1 MSRHTLTPDMRLDSS
16 RWQAAERGHAEA
28 VAALLVAASLV
39 PDHKWTEP
47 LGPGRW
53 SPAQVLLHIEQ
64 SYRLGDDALQGGAG
78 MRVKTSPLVAWLG
91 RTFVLPLITLTRRFP
106 RNAPAPREIRPEA
119 AAAHAIPRIELTT
132 RVQVA
137 ATQALATFR
146 AAVASGRRVRVT
158 HAYFG
163 ALSPYQTLRLLNG
176 HTRHHA
182 KLLAPPKLVGKSQPC
197 VPELEQ
203 IGA

>member
-1 MSRHTLTPDMRLDSS
+1 MRIDSS

-39 PDHKWTEP
+39 PDHKWTLP

-78 MRVKTSPLVAWLG
+78 MRVKTSPVVAWLS
-91 RTFVLPLITLTRRFP
+91 RTLLLPVMTGLKVFP
-106 RNAPAPREIRPEA
+106 RNAPAPREVVPDA
-119 AAAHAIPRIELTT
+119 GTAHAIPRLEFTT
-132 RVQVA
+132 RVQA
-137 ATQALATFR
+137 AAMQSLAAFR
-146 AAVASGRRVRVT
+146 AAVSTGRRVRVT

-163 ALSPYQTLRLLNG
+163 PLSPYQTLQLLNA

-182 KLLAPPKLVGKSQPC
+182 KLLAPPKIVGKSQPC

-203 IGA
+203 IGV

>member
-1 MSRHTLTPDMRLDSS
+1 MRLTST
-16 RWQAAERGHAEA
+16 RWQSAERGHAEA

-39 PDHKWTEP
+39 PDHKWTQP
-47 LGPGRW
+47 LGTGRW

-64 SYRLGDDALQGGAG
+64 SYRLGDAALRGGDG
-78 MRVKTSPLVAWLG
+78 MRLRTAPLAAWLG
-91 RTFVLPLITLTRRFP
+91 RTLMLPLMTLTGRFP
-106 RNAPAPREIRPEA
+106 RNAPAPREVVPDA
-119 AAAHAIPRIELTT
+119 ALAHAVPRVELTV
-132 RVQVA
+132 RVQAA
-137 ATQALATFR
+137 ATQALATLR
-146 AAVASGRRVRVT
+146 AAVAAGSAPSVR

-163 ALSPYQTLRLLNG
+163 DLTPYQTLRLLNA

-182 KLLAPPKLVGKSQPC
+182 ALLAPPKLVGKSQPC

>member
-1 MSRHTLTPDMRLDSS
+1 MRIESS
-16 RWQAAERGHAEA
+16 RWQSAERGHAEA

-64 SYRLGDDALQGGAG
+64 SYRLGDDALRGGQG
-78 MRVKTSPLVAWLG
+78 MRVKVSPLMAWLG
-91 RTFVLPLITLTRRFP
+91 RSLVLPLITLTKRFP
-106 RNAPAPREIRPEA
+106 RNAPAPREIRPDA
-119 AAAHAIPRIELTT
+119 ADAHAIPRLELTT
-132 RVQVA
+132 RVQAA
-137 ATQALATFR
+137 ATQALASFR
-146 AAVASGRRVRVT
+146 AALRDGRNVRVA

-182 KLLAPPKLVGKSQPC
+182 KLLAPPKIVGKSPPC

-203 IGA
+203 VGA

>member
-1 MSRHTLTPDMRLDSS
+1 MHPESS
-16 RWQAAERGHAEA
+16 RWQAAERGHAQA

-39 PDHKWTEP
+39 PDHKWAEP

-64 SYRLGDDALQGGAG
+64 SYRIGDEALRGGAG

-91 RTFVLPLITLTRRFP
+91 RAIVLPLMTLTRRFP
-106 RNAPAPREIRPEA
+106 RNAPAPRELRPDA
-119 AAAHAIPRIELTT
+119 AEAHAIPRLELTT
-132 RVQVA
+132 RVQQA
-137 ATQALATFR
+137 GTQALATLR
-146 AAVASGRRVRVT
+146 ETVAAGRRARVP

-163 ALSPYQTLRLLNG
+163 ALTPYQTLRLLNG

-182 KLLAPPKLVGKSQPC
+182 KLLAPPKIVGKSRPC
-197 VPELEQ
+197 VPTLEQ
-203 IGA
+203 LGA

>member
-1 MSRHTLTPDMRLDSS
+1 MRIESS
-16 RWQAAERGHAEA
+16 RWRSAERGHAEA

-64 SYRLGDDALQGGAG
+64 SYRLGDDALRGGPG
-78 MRVKTSPLVAWLG
+78 MRVLAPSIAAWFG
-91 RTFVLPLITLTRRFP
+91 RNLMLPMMTLTGRFP
-106 RNAPAPREIRPEA
+106 RNAPAPREVRPDA
-119 AAAHAIPRIELTT
+119 VTAHAIARIELTT
-132 RVQVA
+132 RVQAA
-137 ATQALATFR
+137 ATQSLATLR
-146 AAVASGRRVRVT
+146 EVLASGRRARVT

-163 ALSPYQTLRLLNG
+163 ALTPYQTLRILNA

-182 KLLAPPKLVGKSQPC
+182 KLLAPPKIVGKSQPC
-197 VPELEQ
+197 VPDLEQ
-203 IGA
+203 IGV

>member
-1 MSRHTLTPDMRLDSS
+1 MHLESS
-16 RWQAAERGHAEA
+16 RWKSAERGHAEA

-39 PDHKWTEP
+39 PDHKWTQP
-47 LGPGRW
+47 LGAGRW

-64 SYRLGDDALQGGAG
+64 SYRLGDEALRGGPG
-78 MRVKTSPLVAWLG
+78 MRVVSPRFAAWLG
-91 RTFVLPLITLTRRFP
+91 RTVMLPLMTLTGRFP
-106 RNAPAPREIRPEA
+106 RNAPAPREVRPDA
-119 AAAHAIPRIELTT
+119 DVAHALPRLELTT
-132 RVQVA
+132 RVQSA
-137 ATQALATFR
+137 ATKALGTLR
-146 AAVASGRRVRVT
+146 EVLASGGHARVT

-163 ALSPYQTLRLLNG
+163 ALTPYQTLRILNA

-182 KLLAPPKLVGKSQPC
+182 ELLAPPKIVGKSPPC

>member
-1 MSRHTLTPDMRLDSS
+1 MQLDSK

-39 PDHKWTEP
+39 PDHKWTQP
-47 LGPGRW
+47 LGQGRW

-64 SYRLGDDALQGGAG
+64 SYRLGDDALHGGAG
-78 MRVKTSPLVAWLG
+78 MRLKTTPVVAWLS
-91 RTFVLPLITLTRRFP
+91 RTLVLPLMTVLKVFP
-106 RNAPAPREIRPEA
+106 RNAPAPREVVPDA
-119 AAAHAIPRIELTT
+119 TTAHAIPRLELTT
-132 RVQVA
+132 RVQAA

-146 AAVASGRRVRVT
+146 DAVAAGRRVRVS

-163 ALSPYQTLRLLNG
+163 PLSPYQTLQLLNG

-182 KLLAPPKLVGKSQPC
+182 KLLAPPKIVGKSQPC

-203 IGA
+203 IGV

>member
-1 MSRHTLTPDMRLDSS
+1 MRPTSH
-16 RWQAAERGHAEA
+16 RWQSAERGHAES

-47 LGPGRW
+47 LGPGRR

-64 SYRLGDDALQGGAG
+64 SYRLGDDALRGGAG
-78 MRVKTSPLVAWLG
+78 MRVRTSPLIAWLS
-91 RTFVLPLITLTRRFP
+91 RTLLLPLITLTRRFP
-106 RNAPAPREIRPEA
+106 RNAPAPREIIPDA
-119 AAAHAIPRIELTT
+119 AEAHAIPRVELTV
-132 RVQVA
+132 RVQAA
-137 ATQALATFR
+137 ATQALATLRQAVQDGR
-146 AAVASGRRVRVT
+146 AVKVS
-158 HAYFG
+158 HAYMG

-182 KLLAPPKLVGKSQPC
+182 KLLAPPKIVGKSEPC

-203 IGA
+203 IGV

>member
-1 MSRHTLTPDMRLDSS
+1 MRIESS
-16 RWQAAERGHAEA
+16 RWQSAERGHAEA

-47 LGPGRW
+47 LGTGRW

-64 SYRLGDDALQGGAG
+64 SYRLGDAALQGGAG
-78 MRVKTSPLVAWLG
+78 MRVKVSPLMAWLG
-91 RTFVLPLITLTRRFP
+91 RTLVLPLITFTKRFP
-106 RNAPAPREIRPEA
+106 RNAPAPREIRPDA
-119 AAAHAIPRIELTT
+119 AEAHAIPRLELTT
-132 RVQVA
+132 RVQAA
-137 ATQALATFR
+137 ATQALASFR
-146 AAVASGRRVRVT
+146 AAVRDGRNVRVA

-182 KLLAPPKLVGKSQPC
+182 KLLAPPKIVGKSPPC

>member
-1 MSRHTLTPDMRLDSS
+1 MHLTSS
-16 RWQAAERGHAEA
+16 RWRSAERSHAEA

-53 SPAQVLLHIEQ
+53 SPAQLLLHIEQ
-64 SYRLGDDALQGGAG
+64 SYRIGESALRGGAG
-78 MRVKTSPLVAWLG
+78 MALRTSAPLAWLG
-91 RTFVLPLITLTRRFP
+91 RTLLLPLLTWTKRFP
-106 RNAPAPREIRPEA
+106 RNAPAPRELRPDA
-119 AAAHAIPRIELTT
+119 AVAHAIPREALTV
-132 RVQVA
+132 RVQAA
-137 ATQALATFR
+137 ATETLATLREALAAGGR
-146 AAVASGRRVRVT
+146 ARVT

-163 ALSPYQTLRLLNG
+163 ALTPYQTLQLLAA

-182 KLLAPPKLVGKSQPC
+182 KHLAPPKIRGKSQPC

-203 IGA
+203 VVG

>member
-1 MSRHTLTPDMRLDSS
+1 MRTESS
-16 RWQAAERGHAEA
+16 RWRSAERGHAEA

-64 SYRLGDDALQGGAG
+64 SYRLGDDALRGGPG
-78 MRVKTSPLVAWLG
+78 MRVIAPSIAAWLG
-91 RTFVLPLITLTRRFP
+91 RHVMLPLMTLTGRFP
-106 RNAPAPREIRPEA
+106 RNAPAPREVRPDAET
-119 AAAHAIPRIELTT
+119 AHAIPRIELTT
-132 RVQVA
+132 RVQAA
-137 ATQALATFR
+137 ATQSLATLR
-146 AAVASGRRVRVT
+146 EVLASGRRARVT

-163 ALSPYQTLRLLNG
+163 ALTPYQTLRILNA

-182 KLLAPPKLVGKSQPC
+182 KLLAPPKIVGKSQPC

-203 IGA
+203 VGV

>member
-1 MSRHTLTPDMRLDSS
+1 MHPESS
-16 RWQAAERGHAEA
+16 RWQSAERGHAQA

-64 SYRLGDDALQGGAG
+64 SYRIGDEALRGGTG

-91 RTFVLPLITLTRRFP
+91 RAFVLPLMTLTRRFP
-106 RNAPAPREIRPEA
+106 RNAPAPRELRPDA
-119 AAAHAIPRIELTT
+119 AEAHAIPRLELTT
-132 RVQVA
+132 RVQQA
-137 ATQALATFR
+137 ATQALATLR
-146 AAVASGRRVRVT
+146 AAVAAGSRGRVT

-163 ALSPYQTLRLLNG
+163 SLTPYQTLRLLNG

-182 KLLAPPKLVGKSQPC
+182 KLLAPPKIVGKSQPC

>member
-1 MSRHTLTPDMRLDSS
+1 MRIESS
-16 RWQAAERGHAEA
+16 RWQSAERGHAEA

-39 PDHKWTEP
+39 PDHKWTAP

-64 SYRLGDDALQGGAG
+64 SYLLGDDALRGGPG
-78 MRVKTSPLVAWLG
+78 MRVLAPSIAAWFG
-91 RTFVLPLITLTRRFP
+91 RNVMLPLMTLTGRFP
-106 RNAPAPREIRPEA
+106 RNAPAPREVRPDA
-119 AAAHAIPRIELTT
+119 VTAHAIPRIELTT
-132 RVQVA
+132 RVQAA
-137 ATQALATFR
+137 ATRSLATLR
-146 AAVASGRRVRVT
+146 EVLASGRRARVT

-163 ALSPYQTLRLLNG
+163 ALTPYQTLRILNA

-182 KLLAPPKLVGKSQPC
+182 KLLAPPKIVGKSQPC

-203 IGA
+203 IGV

>member
-1 MSRHTLTPDMRLDSS
+1 MRPTSS

-39 PDHKWTEP
+39 PDHKWTLP

-53 SPAQVLLHIEQ
+53 SPAQMLLHIEQ
-64 SYRLGDDALQGGAG
+64 SYRLGEAALRGGPG
-78 MRVKTSPLVAWLG
+78 MRLRTSPLVAWIG
-91 RTFVLPLITLTRRFP
+91 RRVLLPLLTLTRRFP
-106 RNAPAPREIRPEA
+106 RNAPAPRELVPDA
-119 AAAHAIPRIELTT
+119 AEAHAIPREALTV
-132 RVQVA
+132 RVQTA
-137 ATQALATFR
+137 ATETLATLR
-146 AAVASGRRVRVT
+146 DTVARGVHARVT

-163 ALSPYQTLRLLNG
+163 ALTPYEALRLLNA

-182 KLLAPPKLVGKSQPC
+182 KLLAPPKIVGKSKPC

-203 IGA
+203 VGV

>member
-1 MSRHTLTPDMRLDSS
+1 MRLTSA
-16 RWQAAERGHAEA
+16 RWQSAERGHAEA

-47 LGPGRW
+47 LGAGRW

-64 SYRLGDDALQGGAG
+64 SYRLGDDAVQGGPG
-78 MRVKTSPLVAWLG
+78 MRLRSPALLAWFG
-91 RTFVLPLITLTRRFP
+91 RTVMLPLMTLTRRFP
-106 RNAPAPREIRPEA
+106 RNAPSPREVIPSA
-119 AAAHAIPRIELTT
+119 AEAHAIPREQLTI
-132 RVQVA
+132 RVQAA
-137 ATQALATFR
+137 ATQALASLR
-146 AAVASGRRVRVT
+146 AAAASDSRAKVT

-163 ALSPYQTLRLLNG
+163 ALNPYQTLRLLNG

-182 KLLAPPKLVGKSQPC
+182 KLLAPPKITGKSQPC

-203 IGA
+203 IGV

>member
-1 MSRHTLTPDMRLDSS
+1 MRPTSH
-16 RWQAAERGHAEA
+16 RWQSAERGHAES

-64 SYRLGDDALQGGAG
+64 SYRLGDDALRGGAG
-78 MRVKTSPLVAWLG
+78 MRVRTSPLIAWLS
-91 RTFVLPLITLTRRFP
+91 RTLLLPLITLTRRFP
-106 RNAPAPREIRPEA
+106 RNAPAPREIIPDA
-119 AAAHAIPRIELTT
+119 AEAHAIPRVELTV
-132 RVQVA
+132 RVQAA
-137 ATQALATFR
+137 ATQALATLRQAVQDGR
-146 AAVASGRRVRVT
+146 AVKVR
-158 HAYFG
+158 HAYMG

-182 KLLAPPKLVGKSQPC
+182 KLLAPPKIVGKSEPC

-203 IGA
+203 IGV

>member
-1 MSRHTLTPDMRLDSS
+1 MHPESS
-16 RWQAAERGHAEA
+16 RWQAAERGHAQA

-64 SYRLGDDALQGGAG
+64 SYRIGDEALRGGAG
-78 MRVKTSPLVAWLG
+78 MRVKASPVVAWLG
-91 RTFVLPLITLTRRFP
+91 RALVLPLMSLTGRFP
-106 RNAPAPREIRPEA
+106 RNAPAPRELRPEVA
-119 AAAHAIPRIELTT
+119 EAHAIPRLELTT
-132 RVQVA
+132 RVQQA
-137 ATQALATFR
+137 ATQALATLR
-146 AAVASGRRVRVT
+146 ETVASGRRARVP

-163 ALSPYQTLRLLNG
+163 ALTPYQTLRLLNG

-182 KLLAPPKLVGKSQPC
+182 KLLAPPKIVGKSRPC

-203 IGA
+203 IGV